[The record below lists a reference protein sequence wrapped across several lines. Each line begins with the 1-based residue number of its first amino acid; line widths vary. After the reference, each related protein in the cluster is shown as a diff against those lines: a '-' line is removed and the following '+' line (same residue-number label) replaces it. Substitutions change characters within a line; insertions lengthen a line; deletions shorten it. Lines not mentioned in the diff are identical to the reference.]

1 MDLLA
6 LSKRSDTSHSIIW
19 EERLRTAL
27 RRLADLLAKQW
38 SSGALISIFKEKGV
52 TSAEGKEE
60 DA

>member
-38 SSGALISIFKEKGV
+38 SSGALVLIFKEKGV